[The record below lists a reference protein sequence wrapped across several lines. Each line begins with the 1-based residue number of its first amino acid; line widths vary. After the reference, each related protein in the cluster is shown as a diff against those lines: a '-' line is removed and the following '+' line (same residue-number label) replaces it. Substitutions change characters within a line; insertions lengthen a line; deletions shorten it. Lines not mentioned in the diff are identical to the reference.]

1 MAVDAADPSP
11 ADGAPTGKRWLRA
24 VMFWVFA
31 VVGVPVMVVMWTWL
45 SLASLEGADE
55 ASKDPSSGTSAAG
68 TTFWFGWAPLAVAHA
83 VGFVAMFLTL
93 RNGRRERR
101 AALLEAAVALVI
113 VSVIGCIVAVTFNG
127 GHLLTPYPKPF
138 QP

>member
-1 MAVDAADPSP
+1 MAVDAAKPSP
-11 ADGAPTGKRWLRA
+11 AEVARTGKQWLRA

-45 SLASLEGADE
+45 SLASVEGADE
-55 ASKDPSSGTSAAG
+55 ASKDPSGTTSAAG
-68 TTFWFGWAPLAVAHA
+68 TTFWFGWVPLAVAHA

-93 RNGRRERR
+93 QDGRRERR
-101 AALLEAAVALVI
+101 SALFGAVVALVI

-127 GHLLTPYPKPF
+127 GHLLTPYPRPF